1 MLTTPIHIQLL
12 FIITALIAMLL
23 FYLASN
29 RNKFIVGL
37 IIFLAITQALL
48 ASTGFFLN
56 SVSMPPRLFFV
67 IGPSLLLIIICF
79 STSKGSTFLNQLN
92 YTTLNLIH
100 LLRIPV
106 EICLFY
112 LFGLGLVPE
121 SMTFEGRNFDILS
134 GLTAPFIV
142 YFGYYKK
149 ILSNKVLLL
158 WNLVCLGLVLQVVIT
173 GVLSAPSP
181 VQQFSFE
188 QPNIAVLV
196 FPYVWLPGMIVPLV
210 LFTHLASIRK
220 ILIKEN

>member
-1 MLTTPIHIQLL
+1 MNDTPLPLQIG
-12 FIITALIAMLL
+12 FVIITLVAMLL
-23 FYLASN
+23 FYLAG
-29 RNKFIVGL
+29 NKNKP
-37 IIFLAITQALL
+37 LL
-48 ASTGFFLN
+48 AVLVFLSVLQGILGASGFFLN
-56 SVSMPPRLFFV
+56 SEKLPPRLFFA
-67 IGPSLLLIIICF
+67 IAPSLLLIILCF
-79 STSKGSTFLNQLN
+79 NSSKGKSFLTEIN
-92 YTTLNLIH
+92 YTTLNIIH
-100 LLRIPV
+100 SLRIPV

-134 GLTAPFIV
+134 GLTVPFIV

-181 VQQFSFE
+181 IQQFSFE

-196 FPYVWLPGMIVPLV
+196 FPYVWLPGIIVPLV